1 MFKHFV
7 VHIFWIGRQWFLN
20 TPWVVPFS
28 QNASECL
35 SPPGFSSFFFGSRR
49 FPTKHSFA
57 RITGKGFLTQKI
69 HRAFKIYPINILTPP
84 NLPWFWS
91 GPKHGTLR
99 FAADPSGNLDMPQM
113 VQNWC
118 LQKELHGFCAKKTFW
133 RKHIFVG
140 IETKC
145 WWKMSRS
152 TCVFDMCICL
162 DIDTA
167 MNIDIYIYIDN
178 HMGIYIYLTSIHPW
192 KTSFLLWVT
201 TQNLGGKPRFRSL
214 EMIAGWSYRCA
225 LYWCVHAGVEAN
237 GLVGLQRHQT
247 AERTTK
253 GCNLNLN

>member
-167 MNIDIYIYIDN
+167 MNIDIYIYIYIDN
-178 HMGIYIYLTSIHPW
+178 HMGIYIYI
-192 KTSFLLWVT
+192 
-201 TQNLGGKPRFRSL
+201 
-214 EMIAGWSYRCA
+214 
-225 LYWCVHAGVEAN
+225 
-237 GLVGLQRHQT
+237 
-247 AERTTK
+247 
-253 GCNLNLN
+253 